1 MKKIKMRNVIVRGII
16 YIILYVII
24 LSVLWRFLLDE
35 SVFDVIFR

>member
-1 MKKIKMRNVIVRGII
+1 MRNVIVRGII